1 MSNVLG
7 SHLFWASTLVPEY
20 GARALV
26 AMHGNRSIARIL
38 SDPTPYDQHD
48 QYGDLREHDG
58 AAGLKPP
65 DIRGGESCQDRYK
78 PHGGARNTCLPPTTG
93 DDKCAGDW
101 YCHHRAHDQG
111 AYGARCDGDGEC
123 AGEDKAHV
131 DKTRAHAGDTSRTLI
146 KCHPKE
152 LTRKQKSIGDN
163 T

>member
-7 SHLFWASTLVPEY
+7 SNLFWASTLVPEY

-26 AMHGNRSIARIL
+26 AMHGSSSIARIL

-65 DIRGGESCQDRYK
+65 DLRGGESCQDRYK

-93 DDKCAGDW
+93 DDKCTGDR
-101 YCHHRAHDQG
+101 YRHHRAYDQG

-123 AGEDKAHV
+123 AGVPKRRASPCWGTNSPSTNLRSV
-131 DKTRAHAGDTSRTLI
+131 DLPAPFSPERITA
-146 KCHPKE
+146 
-152 LTRKQKSIGDN
+152 
-163 T
+163 